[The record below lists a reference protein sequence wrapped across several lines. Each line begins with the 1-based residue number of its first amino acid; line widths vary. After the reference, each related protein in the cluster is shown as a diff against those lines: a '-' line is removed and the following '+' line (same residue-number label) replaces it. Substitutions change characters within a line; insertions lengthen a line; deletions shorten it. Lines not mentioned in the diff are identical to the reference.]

1 MQEFRRFVRGPVGK
15 VLLAAIILPF
25 VISGFYGYFTGGG
38 SDSTV
43 AEVEGNK
50 ITRAYVNSRTQ
61 QLRQMLRQ
69 QSPNINESMLDSFI
83 RPQMVLQGIV
93 EADAPTRELLQRH
106 IFAAQ
111 RVDVALDG
119 GLNEVLVLAPL

>member
-25 VISGFYGYFTGGG
+25 IISGFYGYFTGGG
-38 SDSTV
+38 SDSAV

-50 ITRAYVNSRTQ
+50 ISRGYVSSRTQ

-69 QSPNINESMLDSFI
+69 QSPDINESMLDSFRPGFYRQSLI
-83 RPQMVLQGIV
+83 R
-93 EADAPTRELLQRH
+93 ADITHLGRIIA
-106 IFAAQ
+106 
-111 RVDVALDG
+111 DC
-119 GLNEVLVLAPL
+119 